1 MGGVARGRQMNRHF
15 RRYTP
20 RSPAGIPSVSG
31 INGDGIEH
39 AIALPSK
46 RLAKRVFRDET
57 DTIGDEVIRWNTEA
71 K

>member
-1 MGGVARGRQMNRHF
+1 MNRHF
-15 RRYTP
+15 RRYTT
-20 RSPAGIPSVSG
+20 RSPAGIPSESRL
-31 INGDGIEH
+31 NGDGIEH